1 MMKMGIFHG
10 GKRGVAAV
18 LATMLTI
25 WAGAAKGQVITG
37 DLTPIEHPAYAGI
50 ASHFDIEDFAAS
62 GVSMFGGEVV
72 IFCTDLAAR
81 SLDEDQLG
89 FPYSLTQANSMLS
102 VGSPDQLDVWGR
114 YSTPQDEAQAL
125 GMAMWLID
133 NFYYDYFVDPS
144 SDASARQYAFQ
155 NTLWEIFG
163 DGGTA
168 AGLDFSTGNIIRS
181 RFGPGGST
189 ENPLLWGYMT
199 NLLDAVANAPVGEGY
214 TPSSEVQIALD
225 SRTGYQDY
233 LMVDAS
239 PVPVP
244 EPGVWMLGLMAAIFG
259 VARRRR

>member
-1 MMKMGIFHG
+1 MMKIFHG
-10 GKRGVAAV
+10 GKRRVVAV
-18 LATMLTI
+18 LATMLAV
-25 WAGAAKGQVITG
+25 WAGVASGQVITG
-37 DLTPIEHPAYAGI
+37 DLSPIEHPGYAGI
-50 ASHFDIEDFAAS
+50 ASHFDIEDFAAN
-62 GVSMFGGEVV
+62 GVSIYGGEVV

-89 FPYSLTQANSMLS
+89 FPYSLTPANSMLS

-114 YSTPQDEAQAL
+114 YATPQDEAQAL

-133 NFYYDYFVDPS
+133 NFYYDYFVAPS

-155 NTLWEIFG
+155 NVLWEIFG

-181 RFGPGGST
+181 RFGPEGST
-189 ENPLLWGYMT
+189 PEPELWGYMT
-199 NLLDAVANAPVGEGY
+199 DLLDAVANAPVGEGY
-214 TPSSEVQIALD
+214 TPNSEVQIALD

-233 LMVDAS
+233 LLLEAS

-244 EPGVWMLGLMAAIFG
+244 EPGAGLLGVIAVVFG
-259 VARRRR
+259 LVRRRR